1 MAIIVTMTKLL
12 ITLAVG
18 FYLNKKDIL
27 DAGTCKKL
35 SSLVVNLTSPLL
47 IISSAGHVSAGS
59 QGELILLLTA
69 GLVLYCTFPAIS
81 AVIAS

>member
-35 SSLVVNLTSPLL
+35 SSVCM
-47 IISSAGHVSAGS
+47 
-59 QGELILLLTA
+59 LIL
-69 GLVLYCTFPAIS
+69 
-81 AVIAS
+81 